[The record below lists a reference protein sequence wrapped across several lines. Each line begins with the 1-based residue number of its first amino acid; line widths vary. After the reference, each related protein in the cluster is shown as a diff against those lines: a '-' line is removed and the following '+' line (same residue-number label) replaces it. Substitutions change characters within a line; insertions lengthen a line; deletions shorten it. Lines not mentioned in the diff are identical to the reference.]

1 MARGRYFCR
10 LRVAGLSQL
19 CPRQPTLTSALWLS
33 QVEADTAWWLWH
45 TAKDPTAGFLSRP
58 QVLWGEGY
66 YRYHQAFPER
76 FTLQVLPHL
85 FPMKPVCILKGVEG
99 FKRPISNQL
108 SGTSFEA
115 IARWQSSPPAVLM
128 LHPVLREERLTST
141 SRNSLS
147 AFACLHTS
155 NAFVASDSWFPDI
168 LWHTP
173 LLFQLDKCSSP
184 TRDVQC
190 LPPSQASAAS
200 PPLWCYLSSI
210 LISRTQSARAKN

>member
-1 MARGRYFCR
+1 MAHGRYFCR

-99 FKRPISNQL
+99 FKRPMSNQL

-115 IARWQSSPPAVLM
+115 IARWQ
-128 LHPVLREERLTST
+128 R
-141 SRNSLS
+141 
-147 AFACLHTS
+147 
-155 NAFVASDSWFPDI
+155 
-168 LWHTP
+168 
-173 LLFQLDKCSSP
+173 
-184 TRDVQC
+184 
-190 LPPSQASAAS
+190 
-200 PPLWCYLSSI
+200 
-210 LISRTQSARAKN
+210 